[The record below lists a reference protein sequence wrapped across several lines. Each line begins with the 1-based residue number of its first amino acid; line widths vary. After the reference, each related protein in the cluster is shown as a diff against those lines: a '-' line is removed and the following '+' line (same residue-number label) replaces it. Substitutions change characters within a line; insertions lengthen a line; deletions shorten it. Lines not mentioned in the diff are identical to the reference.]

1 MKRLLLVLTLLAMP
15 SAAFAQAGVPV
26 HDAPSFAMQVKAWAT
41 QAKTELQQLAYW
53 AQQAKNMVDLLSWQ
67 NLMSTVLGEG
77 VGGEFEGLLKSA
89 DGLYQDTNGLIN
101 SISAKRYQL
110 SSELDALMLPGS
122 MDQMTPE
129 QIVALVK
136 RYSTFFGN
144 DTAQA
149 RAIQA
154 EGIAMQAIAADAAKR
169 GLAQSDRSVSAL
181 SATQALSHIA
191 VGISSQLQ
199 TTNYTLGTMATQF
212 SDQIMDETIQ
222 RNVAETLSKRNAEA
236 MRQWTSNV
244 GKADQSPVTWG
255 R

>member
-1 MKRLLLVLTLLAMP
+1 MRSLLLVLALIAAP
-15 SAAFAQAGVPV
+15 SAAFAQGVPV
-26 HDAPSFAMQVKAWAT
+26 HDAPSFAMQVRAWAK
-41 QAKTELQQLAYW
+41 QAAVEAEQLGRW

-101 SISAKRYQL
+101 SISAKRYQM
-110 SSELDALMLPGS
+110 SSELDSLMLPGS

-129 QIVALVK
+129 QMVALVR

-154 EGIAMQAIAADAAKR
+154 EGIAVQAIAADAARR
-169 GLAQSDRSVSAL
+169 GLAQSDKSVSAL

-191 VGISSQLQ
+191 MGISSQLQ
-199 TTNYTLGTMATQF
+199 TTNYTLGTMAMQL
-212 SDQIMDETIQ
+212 SDQVMDETIQ
-222 RNVAETLSKRNAEA
+222 RNVAETLSKRNADA
-236 MRQWTSNV
+236 MRQWTSSV
-244 GKADQSPVTWG
+244 GQAGQSPVTWG